1 MYVDR
6 FSDPDFNTLVNMV
19 KLSINNS
26 AEKVREDTKHAL
38 DAAFDLFEKE
48 RILDL
53 TKLVK
58 KKFIESVIPCCT
70 KVHDLDSNGSLFE
83 IPSGLLD
90 NLCKDLIH
98 LGEQEPYGVL
108 GGTLILNFGS
118 VVDDAE
124 IKEEQ
129 EDHSVKFIKI
139 GRFSLNPDV
148 TSTFELHWSMFP
160 SNKVKHKLANLA
172 RKLQGKPSKIVVSE
186 SYILVKKKLYR
197 SPSDMK
203 R

>member
-1 MYVDR
+1 
-6 FSDPDFNTLVNMV
+6 MV

-53 TKLVK
+53 TKVVK
-58 KKFIESVIPCCT
+58 KKMIESVIPCCT
-70 KVHDLDSNGSLFE
+70 KVLDLDSNGSLFE

-118 VVDDAE
+118 VVDDDAE
-124 IKEEQ
+124 IKEGN

-148 TSTFELHWSMFP
+148 ISTFELHLTMFP

-172 RKLQGKPSKIVVSE
+172 RKLQGKPSKIVVGE

-197 SPSDMK
+197 SPSHI